1 MFCAYLIERGH
12 KSATVKL
19 YVSGIKKFLVE
30 DGYKWNDSLLLLNSM
45 TRACKLKNDVVSCR
59 RPTSRRLLE
68 IIIFKLHRWI
78 DSPYLQILY
87 KAALCLGYY
96 GMMRVGELTNGPH
109 AAKACNVHV
118 GRNKDKILVILYSS
132 KMHSKESHPQEI
144 KITSLSQDNAQKNVI
159 ICPFNAIRN
168 YTCMKGGYATKQE
181 NFFIFADRS
190 PVLLSHLHKV
200 LCTCIA
206 KIHLNP
212 LLFYCHSLRIGHTSD
227 LMKMGVPI
235 EKIKIMGRWKSNAV
249 YKYVR
254 NF

>member
-1 MFCAYLIERGH
+1 MFCALIECGH
-12 KSATVKL
+12 KSATVKS
-19 YVSGIKKFLVE
+19 YVSGIKNFLVE

-45 TRACKLKNDVVSCR
+45 TRACKLKKDVVSCR
-59 RPTSRRLLE
+59 RPISRRLLE
-68 IIIFKLHRWI
+68 IIIFELHRWI
-78 DSPYLQILY
+78 DSPYLQVLY

-144 KITSLSQDNAQKNVI
+144 KITSLCQDNAEKNAI
-159 ICPFNAIRN
+159 ICLFNAIHN
-168 YTCMKGGYATKQE
+168 YACVRGGYATKQE

-190 PVLLSHLHKV
+190 PVLLSHLCKV

-206 KIHLNP
+206 RIHLNP
-212 LLFYCHSLRIGHTSD
+212 LLFNCHSLRIGCTSD